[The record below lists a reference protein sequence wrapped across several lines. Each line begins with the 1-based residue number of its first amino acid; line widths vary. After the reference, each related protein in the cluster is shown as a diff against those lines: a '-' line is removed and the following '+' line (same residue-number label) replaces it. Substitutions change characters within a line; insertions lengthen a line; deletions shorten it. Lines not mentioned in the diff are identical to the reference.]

1 MSIAFQ
7 ELYTQTQELKKRI
20 QFFQNDPLH
29 GLARQLDAI
38 LQENGV
44 TPPELPAE
52 DTEKDAIIS
61 RLQWLVAH
69 NERFKAVESQLEEL
83 SDYLSDG
90 ADLEHLNVYTNCTVG
105 EDGFLYSAIGHRL
118 SHTKLQDD
126 LVFVRQQVGFCEDD
140 FYGTLYFPVDDSG
153 TVSAVSYEM

>member
-1 MSIAFQ
+1 MSINFQ
-7 ELYTQTQELKKRI
+7 ELYAQTQELKKRI
-20 QFFQNDPLH
+20 QFFPDDPLQ

-38 LQENGV
+38 LQVSGV

-52 DTEKDAIIS
+52 DTKKEAIIN

-83 SDYLSDG
+83 SNYLSDG
-90 ADLEHLNVYTNCTVG
+90 ADLKHLSIYENCTVG

-140 FYGTLYFPVDDSG
+140 FYGTLYFPVDDAG
-153 TVSAVSYEM
+153 TVIAVSYEM

>member
-1 MSIAFQ
+1 MSINFQ
-7 ELYTQTQELKKRI
+7 ELYAQTEELKKRI
-20 QFFQNDPLH
+20 QFFPDDPLQ
-29 GLARQLDAI
+29 GLVRQLDAI

-44 TPPELPAE
+44 TPLESSVE
-52 DTEKDAIIS
+52 DTEKEAILS

-69 NERFKAVESQLEEL
+69 NERFKAVEAQLEEL

-105 EDGFLYSAIGHRL
+105 EDGYLYSAIGHRL

-153 TVSAVSYEM
+153 TVIAVSYEM

>member
-1 MSIAFQ
+1 MSFVKQSNANAAA
-7 ELYTQTQELKKRI
+7 T
-20 QFFQNDPLH
+20 
-29 GLARQLDAI
+29 
-38 LQENGV
+38 
-44 TPPELPAE
+44 
-52 DTEKDAIIS
+52 IIS

-153 TVSAVSYEM
+153 TVIAVSYEM